1 MPVRHLDTFLPPAPT
16 LGECLAAA
24 PPWYVDLLR
33 TRHGALGSVEDVC
46 ASLLEPERLTA
57 LLAGLDPLEKT
68 AFWLVGTLNAGRG
81 IPVEQCWAVL
91 GEITGQRHRRF
102 QPTLDSLRRRGLVF
116 VGHHDYRAVYFIP
129 RDVRAPAEQ
138 MFFRPVVAG
147 AAEPEAAYRST
158 GHPASAVR
166 DLHLFLLAVTRGQI
180 RLTRQGEIY
189 RRQQMRLARLLGW
202 PGWGPADRPSPRE
215 DYLAARMSVLWEYA
229 LARHLIEDHPDG
241 VRVTPALRKWTGLS
255 WAERWLDMVELH
267 MQRGAGWYHNLF
279 TLLQM
284 LLWVPPGRWLPL
296 EGASRPGG
304 TRSLPA
310 AIAEPVTQHARILEF
325 LGILE
330 TVEGPGHSIGAVRL
344 TPLGRTYLDAVF
356 GHGEAR
362 FAGLL
367 PEDESSFIVAPN
379 FEVVAPFTLHPRTL
393 LELGTL
399 AELTTADQAL
409 VFQITRASVY
419 RAMKGGM
426 DGETVLAVLKRGSQ
440 HPLPQN
446 VEASI
451 REWAAAYG
459 RVWLA
464 RFHLLRCAD
473 AETAA
478 RLKVLPRLQ
487 PYLAG
492 ELTPRDLIL
501 REGDH
506 AAVYEILEREGF
518 LPRAQV
524 ELAPPLDGDA
534 PTGPDETGA
543 ASPARSSARWRVAR
557 TSSDGW
563 SNPLSSASR
572 RRSDE
577 ISPGRAP
584 SQPPIRVVPSDWF
597 DLPGRR

>member
-16 LGECLAAA
+16 LSECLAAA
-24 PPWYVDLLR
+24 PPWYLDLLR
-33 TRHGALGSVEDVC
+33 ARHGALGSIEDVY
-46 ASLLEPERLTA
+46 ASLLEPERLTHV
-57 LLAGLDPLEKT
+57 LGGLDPLEKT

-91 GEITGQRHRRF
+91 GEITGQRQRRF

-129 RDVRAPAEQ
+129 RDVRAAAEE
-138 MFFRPVVAG
+138 MFFRRVVAG
-147 AAEPEAAYRST
+147 ASEPEAAYRGT
-158 GHPASAVR
+158 GHPATAVR
-166 DLHLFLLAVTRGQI
+166 DLHLFLLAVTRGEI

-215 DYLAARMSVLWEYA
+215 DCLAARMSVLWEYA

-241 VRVTPALRKWTGLS
+241 VRPTPVLRKWTGLS

-267 MQRGAGWYHNLF
+267 MQRGAGWYQNLF

-284 LLWVPPGRWLPL
+284 LLWAPPGRWLPL
-296 EGASRPGG
+296 GSVSPVPG

-310 AIAEPVTQHARILEF
+310 AVTEPVAQRVRTLEF

-330 TVEGPGHSIGAVRL
+330 AAEGPDLSVRAVRL
-344 TPLGRTYLDAVF
+344 TPVGRTYLDAVF
-356 GHGEAR
+356 GGGEAC

-367 PEDESSFIVAPN
+367 PDDESSFIVAPN

-393 LELGTL
+393 LELGAL
-399 AELTTADQAL
+399 ADLAQADQAL
-409 VFQITRASVY
+409 VFQINRASVY
-419 RAMKGGM
+419 RALKAGM
-426 DGETVLAVLKRGSQ
+426 DGEAVLAVLEKGSQ

-446 VEASI
+446 VQASI

-501 REGDH
+501 REGDP
-506 AAVYEILEREGF
+506 AVVYEILEREGF
-518 LPRAQV
+518 LPRAQLEV
-524 ELAPPLDGDA
+524 APPLDGEA
-534 PTGPDETGA
+534 PPAPDQAEA
-543 ASPARSSARWRVAR
+543 ASPATHSARWRVGRALA
-557 TSSDGW
+557 DGW
-563 SNPLSSASR
+563 QSRPGLPGR
-572 RRSDE
+572 RRQDE